1 MDTFLDL
8 LKGSLCGLF
17 VGELCVKS
25 LGLVLYFSYSLM
37 LLKFFCV
44 IIILMVKHFGIIYLW
59 PIAFYSRKFINWQS
73 Y

>member
-37 LLKFFCV
+37 LLRFFCV
-44 IIILMVKHFGIIYLW
+44 LLLF
-59 PIAFYSRKFINWQS
+59 
-73 Y
+73 